1 MRLLNIKEGQQKKDF
16 IQSGAGPELTRFW
29 ENLARIRWADEG
41 TNKMYTYDEV
51 IKETKSS
58 LLKYV
63 SRDRAI
69 IELLHIPQGDST
81 VTEFVGKVEDQ
92 ALLCRVDET
101 PLTEEDLKRMA
112 LIAGFRDR
120 TLAEKCLAEGYDL
133 KQVITT
139 GITRETSKI
148 KGEE

>member
-1 MRLLNIKEGQQKKDF
+1 M
-16 IQSGAGPELTRFW
+16 
-29 ENLARIRWADEG
+29 
-41 TNKMYTYDEV
+41 
-51 IKETKSS
+51 
-58 LLKYV
+58 
-63 SRDRAI
+63 
-69 IELLHIPQGDST
+69 
-81 VTEFVGKVEDQ
+81 GKVEDQ

-139 GITRETSKI
+139 GITRET
-148 KGEE
+148 